1 LGDETE
7 GGEVEAEVVGYA
19 GYLGCHV
26 GFLEEEEGVGAG
38 DFEA

>member
-1 LGDETE
+1 LDDEME
-7 GGEVEAEVVGYA
+7 GGEVEVEGVGDA
-19 GYLGCHV
+19 GYVGCHV